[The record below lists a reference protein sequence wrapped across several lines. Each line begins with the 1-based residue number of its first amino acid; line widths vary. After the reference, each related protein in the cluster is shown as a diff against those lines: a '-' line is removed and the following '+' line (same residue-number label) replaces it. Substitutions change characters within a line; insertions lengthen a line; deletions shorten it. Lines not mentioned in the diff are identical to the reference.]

1 MSSNLNSVLM
11 IRPSSFRRNSETATN
26 NYFQNEILN
35 LNNDSILK
43 KATLEFDKLV
53 LKIKGCG
60 IKVFVFQ
67 DDLTYDTPD
76 SIYPNNWITFH
87 TNKFTLII

>member
-35 LNNDSILK
+35 LNNDSIKTIWNNEIINDLRK
-43 KATLEFDKLV
+43 DHLDDKR
-53 LKIKGCG
+53 KNHNPCDRCG
-60 IKVFVFQ
+60 AYFK
-67 DDLTYDTPD
+67 
-76 SIYPNNWITFH
+76 
-87 TNKFTLII
+87 

>member
-53 LKIKGCG
+53 LKIKGC
-60 IKVFVFQ
+60 
-67 DDLTYDTPD
+67 
-76 SIYPNNWITFH
+76 
-87 TNKFTLII
+87 